1 MSRSRQ
7 LMHLYSFRNIPPF
20 TCIFVR
26 AGFSWLGI
34 CLQDFLKRSQGNYI
48 GLNDGLMI
56 CPPSIQT
63 AFRTSVFLPKYFDK
77 VVNWVCGT
85 IALHGRK
92 RVSMLSVPVNFLFA
106 ERPLETWE
114 EVELHRPKATVYRR
128 ARMLL
133 AWRVG
138 CDAGANSGRLC

>member
-1 MSRSRQ
+1 MSRVGGRNLSVSRRRQ

-92 RVSMLSVPVNFLFA
+92 RVSMLSVPVNFFSPRGHLKLGKRSNFTDQ
-106 ERPLETWE
+106 RPLFIGE
-114 EVELHRPKATVYRR
+114 P
-128 ARMLL
+128 
-133 AWRVG
+133 G
-138 CDAGANSGRLC
+138 CF